1 MTSEPQ
7 TSNDTAGPAE
17 FSDLDWILSHVHQ
30 AIDELDFY
38 NDEFKAFE
46 KQRINSN
53 LVRALFDYDPHHLL
67 LLKKDGE
74 RAGFMISGPDNGV
87 VFLYWSYILPKFR
100 NSKLAIV
107 GNTFFK
113 EYFDNGNWHKL
124 STLTRT
130 DNRTARIILK
140 RFGWTEVA
148 ELKKH
153 IFGEDYLVFEINCEK
168 TIPGYRPFVVKGGLG
183 RFKQGLMDLF
193 NPKSAG

>member
-1 MTSEPQ
+1 MSLAEQ
-7 TSNDTAGPAE
+7 TPTDTAGPAQIG
-17 FSDLDWILSHVHQ
+17 DLDWILTHVHQ
-30 AIDELDFY
+30 AIDELEFY

-46 KQRINSN
+46 KRRVNAN
-53 LVRALFDYDPHHLL
+53 LVRALFEYDPHHLL
-67 LLKKDGE
+67 LLKKDGQ

-87 VFLYWSYILPKFR
+87 VFLYWSYILPEFR

-140 RFGWTEVA
+140 RFGWTDVA
-148 ELKKH
+148 TLEKH
-153 IFGEDYLVFEINCEK
+153 IFGEDYKIFEIDLEK
-168 TIPGYRPFVVKGGLG
+168 TIPGYKPFAVTGRFG
-183 RFKQGLMDLF
+183 RFKSWLNGLFRTDMTT
-193 NPKSAG
+193 

>member
-1 MTSEPQ
+1 MNTTNQ
-7 TSNDTAGPAE
+7 QSNDTAGPAE
-17 FSDLDWILSHVHQ
+17 LADLDWVLTHVHQ
-30 AIDELDFY
+30 AIDELEFY

-46 KQRINSN
+46 KQRINAN
-53 LVRALFDYDPHHLL
+53 LIRALFEYDPHHLL
-67 LLKKDGE
+67 ILKKNGE

-87 VFLYWSYILPKFR
+87 VFLYWSYILPAFR

-107 GNTFFK
+107 GNTYFK

-153 IFGEDYLVFEINCEK
+153 IFGEDYLVFEIETKK
-168 TIPGYRPFVVKGGLG
+168 TIPGYRPFAVKGRLG
-183 RFKQGLMDLF
+183 RLTQRFKDAFG
-193 NPKSAG
+193 PKS